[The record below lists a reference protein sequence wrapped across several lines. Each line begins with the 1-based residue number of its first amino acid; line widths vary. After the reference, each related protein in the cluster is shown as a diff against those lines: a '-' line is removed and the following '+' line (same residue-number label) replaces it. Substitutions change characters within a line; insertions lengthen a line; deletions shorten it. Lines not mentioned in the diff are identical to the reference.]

1 MSTPT
6 PCSPAT
12 AAPALSYIRINRRV
26 LLPNQLRVWL
36 IGLVTCLVL
45 AAPASATDYTWTSG
59 EHSSSWSEG
68 ANWQGGVAPVA
79 DEAIGT
85 LTFGPALA
93 AINFSENDL
102 PGLSANGW
110 QINDG
115 HEYLISGEPLSLGSG
130 GLTITA
136 PELSAPS
143 TDLTIPLT
151 LASSQRWQF
160 SGGEVPEGQ
169 HVTIGSAVSGES
181 ANLTIGL
188 NGAATWMLLG
198 SFPGSSPSIDD
209 ELGDVTV
216 EGVSEPVFELGAGLN
231 ATDGH
236 SVTLKGVNFY
246 ASSITTGSLISEDAA
261 VHVALASLEQ
271 FGPALLSVQSASLDG
286 GSSLAFAI
294 TGSGDQAGKSYSQ
307 LQSGGPVDLGG
318 ASLELYGTCPSL
330 PVGEVLTLISTTGSL
345 SGSFGNAANGGVVSC
360 GAVHYQISYHMT
372 GSPQTVTATVVASG
386 GGVPTN
392 TQPPTISGSVV
403 EGQTLSESRGSW
415 SNSPTSYTYQW
426 QRCDVGG
433 NNCQVITGATA
444 QSYILTAAD
453 VGSTVRAQETASN
466 GEGASTPEVSA
477 PTAVVQVAPAVGSS
491 GGGST
496 SSGSTAGS
504 STIGSTEGSGGRPAA
519 TISAAQIAALLGQQL
534 VPSGKAAK
542 IGALLKNGGLTMP
555 FKALEAGMFVV
566 GWYEASAGAKLAKH
580 SKAKLVL
587 VASGQM
593 TFSTAGTGKLKMRLT
608 AAGRKL
614 LKHAKTVKLTARG
627 VFAPTDGV
635 PVAATQALVVRN

>member
-26 LLPNQLRVWL
+26 LLPNRLRVWL

-85 LTFGPALA
+85 LTFEPALA

-188 NGAATWMLLG
+188 SGAATWMLLG

-209 ELGDVTV
+209 ELGNVTV

-246 ASSITTGSLISEDAA
+246 ASSITTGPLISEDTA

-271 FGPALLSVQSASLDG
+271 FGPALLSVQSARLDG

-294 TGSGDQAGKSYSQ
+294 TGIGDQAGKDYSQ

-318 ASLELYGTCPSL
+318 ASLELYGACPVVT
-330 PVGEVLTLISTTGSL
+330 VGQDYTLISTTGSL
-345 SGSFGNAANGGVVSC
+345 IGSFSNAPNGSVIESC
-360 GAVHYQISYHMT
+360 GATKYRINYNTT

-386 GGVPTN
+386 GGVPAN
-392 TQPPTISGSVV
+392 AQPPTISGSVV
-403 EGQTLSESRGSW
+403 EGQTLSESHGSW

-433 NNCQVITGATA
+433 NNCQAITGATA

-453 VGSTVRAQETASN
+453 VGSTIRVQETASN

-477 PTAVVQVAPAVGSS
+477 STAVVQVAPAGGSS
-491 GGGST
+491 GG
-496 SSGSTAGS
+496 GS
-504 STIGSTEGSGGRPAA
+504 STIGSTGGSGGGSAV
-519 TISAAQIAALLGQQL
+519 TISTAQIAALLGQQL

-542 IGALLKNGGLTMP
+542 IGALLKDGGLTMS
-555 FKALEAGMFVV
+555 FKALEAGTLVV
-566 GWYEASAGAKLAKH
+566 GWYEVPAGAKLAKRTP
-580 SKAKLVL
+580 AKPVL
-587 VASGQM
+587 VASGKF
-593 TFSTAGTGKLKMRLT
+593 TFSAAGTGKVKIGLT
-608 AAGRKL
+608 AGGKRL
-614 LKHAKTVKLTARG
+614 LKHAKRVKLEAKGAFTAVSQGPVG
-627 VFAPTDGV
+627 V
-635 PVAATQALVVRN
+635 TQALVVRN